1 MSLAIAAAPSPAHDI
16 ARWLLDRLG
25 TEFWEL
31 DGLLNLAI
39 LRNYE
44 GHEILLDVADGQLT
58 LTAQVNLADDDDVP
72 LVSIRE
78 ARRAPADPDDPILF
92 ELLDVIR
99 HRLAPAYGRQNVSQA
114 VAVLT
119 TPLLEGRAGTVRITE
134 HDRDR
139 SATITIG
146 HGENCRELFVTGGP
160 TGTAPTV
167 ALLLRSLPLPTA
179 QEIVRQALKADGH
192 DIPVPLTATPDTLRD
207 MITRARGEEPP
218 RPTEQTGPR
227 STTVYTAPGLA
238 VQLPTGD
245 AEPRATVWVERVS
258 VETATTML
266 YACTRK
272 N

>member
-25 TEFWEL
+25 TRFWEL
-31 DGLLNLAI
+31 DGLLDLAI

-44 GHEILLDVADGQLT
+44 GHEIHVEVADGELT

-72 LVSIRE
+72 LTCIRE
-78 ARRAPADPDDPILF
+78 ARRVPTDPDDPIVF

-99 HRLAPAYGRQNVSQA
+99 HRLAPAYGRQNVGQA
-114 VAVLT
+114 VAVLS
-119 TPLLEGRAGTVRITE
+119 TPLLEGHAGTVRIIE
-134 HDRDR
+134 DDLNR
-139 SATITIG
+139 SATMTIG
-146 HGENCRELFVTGGP
+146 RGENARELFVTSGP

-167 ALLLRSLPLPTA
+167 ALLLRNLPLPTA

-192 DIPVPLTATPDTLRD
+192 DIPVSLTATPDTLRD

-218 RPTEQTGPR
+218 RPTERTGP
-227 STTVYTAPGLA
+227 SSAAIYTAPGLA
-238 VQLPTGD
+238 VQLLNGD
-245 AEPRATVWVERVS
+245 PEPRVTVWVERVS

-266 YACTRK
+266 YAYTRQD
-272 N
+272 